1 MKKRKRCVKIIGIL
15 MVAGLLLLSGCDSL
29 TKITKLTAD
38 EKLKVAIIDRRKET
52 LKEAIEDKADVNKLP
67 YALGEMTD
75 NGQYERNP
83 LRLSFWNWVNQDM
96 IKMLLDAGADVNAY
110 DADGC
115 PVFFYS
121 AWIDEVKWFLLMADY
136 DPDLTLKNT
145 QGESI
150 LEYYINTDE
159 SGLRDFFPRKDMVEL
174 LIKSGTPVTE
184 KTLEYAKQY
193 KAYHILD
200 LLYPGMEEQFSEMQS
215 YYLEGDIGKANE
227 MLKWQKTAD
236 KADLAVAAVYG
247 NRETIEIL
255 NQKQVDFYEAELNE
269 KSLLELAAWN
279 RNLEAVSAM
288 LETCVMPAD
297 FDIQILET
305 AIYRN
310 DDVELMQ
317 YLCDTDRIAIADI
330 REDELYY
337 FVEAGALK
345 TVEYLLKHGY
355 QLSEG
360 GWCGA
365 QLMHVAIFEEN
376 EEMAE
381 LLLKYGLDPNGEYA
395 DDPAWIYACDQGNTE
410 ILDLLLEY
418 GADLEQYGELAMRQ
432 AIDYCNPDVIELLT
446 EKGVK
451 ITEDLYQFSQDDIP
465 SDHVREYVK
474 QLYEQQHE

>member
-67 YALGEMTD
+67 YVLGETTYH
-75 NGQYERNP
+75 GQHETNP
-83 LRLSFWNWVNQDM
+83 LRLGFSNWVNQDM

-121 AWIDEVKWFLLMADY
+121 AWLDDIKLFQMMADY
-136 DPDLTLKNT
+136 APDLTLKNKE
-145 QGESI
+145 GESI
-150 LEYYINTDE
+150 LEYYINTE
-159 SGLRDFFPRKDMVEL
+159 ETSLYYFLPKRSMVKL
-174 LIKSGTPVTE
+174 LLESGTPVTE

-200 LLYPGMEEQFSEMQS
+200 LLYPKLKDYFSELQKQ
-215 YYLEGDIGKANE
+215 YLQGDMWKANE
-227 MLKWQKTAD
+227 LLKEQKKNDETEI
-236 KADLAVAAVYG
+236 AVAAVYG

-255 NQKQVDFYEAELNE
+255 EQKQVDFYKAELNE
-269 KSLLELAAWN
+269 PSLLELMAWN
-279 RNLEAVSAM
+279 QNLEAVSAV
-288 LETCVMPAD
+288 LETCDMPSD
-297 FDIQILET
+297 FDISTLEP

-310 DDVELMQ
+310 DDEQMMQ
-317 YLCDTDRIAIADI
+317 YLCETDRIIIGDI